1 MVATTAQPQGRTVGK
16 SPAAV
21 LRELAK
27 GLKQQMYY
35 WGRDVLH
42 PAGNLLEKQ
51 GFTKHPSTG
60 LQGTSC
66 YAMPFENGTIELHGA
81 CAGWYPGESGE
92 DGFIYIRPMGKC
104 FLWKGGSAPVPGEW
118 PQESLAVLP
127 GELPGA
133 ALRFI
138 RWWILSEEWIAENTG
153 PDYRNECHRVHKR
166 LPTSKA
172 WLRPAEMM
180 GWIRERVG

>member
-1 MVATTAQPQGRTVGK
+1 MVATTGGSRERRVRK
-16 SPAAV
+16 SPEAG

-42 PAGNLLEKQ
+42 PAGNLLERQ
-51 GFTKHPSTG
+51 GLTKRPSIG

-66 YAMPFENGTIELHGA
+66 YSVPFENGIIELHGA
-81 CAGWYPGESGE
+81 CAGWYPADREV
-92 DGFIYIRPMGKC
+92 DGFVYIRPMGKC
-104 FLWKGGSAPVPGEW
+104 FLWKGGSAPVPGQW

-127 GELPGA
+127 GELPDA

-138 RWWILSEEWIAENTG
+138 RWWIQSEEWIAEHTG
-153 PDYRNECHRVHKR
+153 ADYRNECHRVHKR

-180 GWIRERVG
+180 VWLGERVG